1 MIVEYTSEALPEFDG
16 IIMIDCWQPVDHQI
30 DKQIFF
36 YRLSDYI
43 SKHVSNYR
51 QIINASRECRFDYDD
66 RSIINT
72 LQQYCW
78 QYEVDKSNYKI
89 PNYYNNPILINA
101 FKQFRNSLSLF
112 SGIKKQLH
120 NLDTCY
126 YIVTIE
132 DFLSHWHTQGPMRA
146 QHWLVVGQSWQICV
160 HNNNVGLNQMAQAA
174 KFHHMNFYVTEEY
187 LLNDTDQ
194 NPTEIDFSND
204 TLQWI
209 KYHGTSTYQLAPIK

>member
-1 MIVEYTSEALPEFDG
+1 MIVEYTSEAPPEFDG
-16 IIMIDCWQPVDHQI
+16 IVMIDCWQPCEHEI

-43 SKHVSNYR
+43 SKHASNYR
-51 QIINASRECRFDYDD
+51 QIINAALKCRLDYED

-72 LQQYCW
+72 LQTYCW
-78 QYEVDKSNYKI
+78 DYQFDKHNSNT
-89 PNYYNNPILINA
+89 PNYYNTWILFNTME
-101 FKQFRNSLSLF
+101 QFRGSYTLF
-112 SGIKKQLH
+112 SGIRQQISR
-120 NLDTCY
+120 LDTCY

-132 DFLSHWHTQGPMRA
+132 DFLSHWHMQGPMRA
-146 QHWLVVGQSWQICV
+146 QHWLVVGQSWQNCV
-160 HNNNVGLNQMAQAA
+160 HNNDVGLNQMAQAA

-194 NPTEIDFSND
+194 NPTETDFSND